1 MSSSLLTPRFQK
13 TPGNIYVFT
22 SYSLISPKGFFKT
35 YVYKTRQVGGPKM
48 SPFVNVCTIENV
60 NTRG

>member
-1 MSSSLLTPRFQK
+1 MSSSLLLGSKKLQATFMFLHPTRYF
-13 TPGNIYVFT
+13 
-22 SYSLISPKGFFKT
+22 SPKFFFKN
-35 YVYKTRQVGGPKM
+35 YIYKTRQVGGPKM